1 MIKGPIINMDD
12 FRIKTT
18 PEDFG
23 MTQDEFDEMK
33 RREAEEERKEAGI
46 ERVMLTAYDNQRAE
60 EIAHIRNKN
69 RGRHSY
75 QNHLKGVIGEITA
88 EKYLNSIFKD
98 PDCYVDESDTPD
110 DGWDLC
116 WKGRLIDVKAKSK
129 LQKDAL
135 ELTKKAY
142 KRGGCDFYM
151 LVSRGWDFA
160 DVMGWISR
168 KESKAQCY
176 HPFPDTYTLYA
187 GDLNPMPAFVA
198 DTFEN
203 EYTPRKRRKRR
214 TKSGVVW
221 EYA

>member
-75 QNHLKGVIGEITA
+75 QNH
-88 EKYLNSIFKD
+88 
-98 PDCYVDESDTPD
+98 
-110 DGWDLC
+110 
-116 WKGRLIDVKAKSK
+116 
-129 LQKDAL
+129 
-135 ELTKKAY
+135 
-142 KRGGCDFYM
+142 
-151 LVSRGWDFA
+151 
-160 DVMGWISR
+160 
-168 KESKAQCY
+168 
-176 HPFPDTYTLYA
+176 FP
-187 GDLNPMPAFVA
+187 
-198 DTFEN
+198 EN
-203 EYTPRKRRKRR
+203 HKNH
-214 TKSGVVW
+214 
-221 EYA
+221 